1 MGDAYSLP
9 HAACLAAQ
17 LPSDSRTVKALLGP
31 ERAESLLWTLP
42 VRIAAE
48 QLNETRRLRWLNTQD
63 GAEGKNYPEPLLPP
77 EARNAEP
84 PQPDAEGYKAA
95 IAAIRNRI
103 QQQNGG
109 DGACRVQ

>member
-17 LPSDSRTVKALLGP
+17 LPPDSRTVKALLGP
-31 ERAESLLWTLP
+31 ERAEALLWTLP

-48 QLNETRRLRWLNTQD
+48 QLNEMRRLRWLNTQD

-103 QQQNGG
+103 LQEDGG